1 MDLLLLPAQ
10 LHGMLHLPSLG
21 ILRSQI
27 QYSRSG
33 IAHNKLRFNLIVF
46 RPQLFLVTYRTAT
59 HLRYTSYI
67 ICMRTIKANVIPAL
81 ISSLLNGKGNTRA
94 LNINFK
100 QRLQTR
106 PLSFIMNF
114 LMLKLMVQQTGN

>member
-33 IAHNKLRFNLIVF
+33 KAHNKLRFNLIVF
-46 RPQLFLVTYRTAT
+46 RTQNILVTHQTAT

-67 ICMRTIKANVIPAL
+67 ICMRTIKATVVNAL
-81 ISSLLNGKGNTRA
+81 VGCLVNIKGNTRA

-106 PLSFIMNF
+106 TLSFIMNF